1 MRAIS
6 EIVAQLRKERGMSQK
21 ELADAAGMS
30 TSAVSCL
37 ENGEWLMSTS
47 TALAFANVFG
57 VSLDAL
63 CDHTIDHKRR
73 YWAIQYSDLPTKD
86 VPFKDIVKAYR
97 GKAGITRAELAEKI
111 DCDTH
116 TVANWEIGKSRPKS
130 LEMCAS
136 IADLFGISIDA
147 LLGRE

>member
-6 EIVAQLRKERGMSQK
+6 EILVQLRKERGMSQK
-21 ELADAAGMS
+21 ELADAAGLS
-30 TSAVSCL
+30 APAVSCI
-37 ENGEWLMSTS
+37 ENGERLMSTNA
-47 TALAFANVFG
+47 ALAFANVFG

-73 YWAIQYSDLPTKD
+73 YWAIQYSDLYTKD

-97 GKAGITRAELAEKI
+97 GKAGITRAEFAKKI

-116 TVANWEIGKSRPKS
+116 TVVDWEFGKSRPRS

>member
-21 ELADAAGMS
+21 ELADAAGLS
-30 TSAVSCL
+30 VPAVSCI
-37 ENGEWLMSTS
+37 ENGERLMSTN
-47 TALAFANVFG
+47 TAIAFSNVFG
-57 VSLDAL
+57 VSLDEL
-63 CDHTIDHKRR
+63 CDHKIDHKRR

-86 VPFKDIVKAYR
+86 VPFGDIVRGYR
-97 GKAGITRAELAEKI
+97 RKAGITRAELAEKI

-116 TVANWEIGKSRPKS
+116 TVSDWELGKSRPKS